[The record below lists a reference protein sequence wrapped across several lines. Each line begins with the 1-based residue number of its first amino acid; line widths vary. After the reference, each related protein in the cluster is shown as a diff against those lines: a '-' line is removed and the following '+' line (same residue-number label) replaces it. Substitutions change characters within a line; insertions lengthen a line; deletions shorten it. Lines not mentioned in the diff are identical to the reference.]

1 MKKRIVALLC
11 GLLLGGLCFAQLPM
25 SVEKELTYLENDLQQ
40 KAYSKVKDQNNNLCA
55 LIKVSLSRSLPNPLI
70 LEVGGLGVTKTEQRP
85 DGEIWFFVPYQ
96 VKNLEFK
103 CKDYTPIPK
112 IPVNLRAGG
121 VYTLSIRVD
130 ASTTTVTN
138 VKATSGYLKIRLNP
152 ADAFISLGK
161 TRDYELGYMSVKEGG
176 LFAETMDYGTWY
188 YKVESELYKTYEGVV
203 NFDSSTPVQTV
214 NLEPDYAYLDITTDP
229 SGADVYVDN
238 KYLGK
243 SPVNSDQ
250 KYKNGQYSIRLIK
263 EDYYS
268 LSSQFVLNG
277 QGDKQHFAYSLKPRF
292 GIVECICDDPKSEI
306 WIDEQYK
313 GTGRWKGSIGSN
325 SSHILEARRAGHMA
339 QSQSFSL
346 QDGEEIKVKVGS
358 PVPLYAILKIET
370 QPMECEVYVDGQKM
384 GESPLQIEVLACEH
398 TIKLVK
404 DDFMPIEDKVLLS
417 HNQQLLYQ
425 HTFTEKK
432 STPLPASN
440 CFIVSQSGTYS
451 FKPVKGNSS
460 QSVGQV
466 SSVAVLWET
475 FGTATKPNV
484 GDLIQNLR
492 YKNGL
497 IIFSTADTF
506 REGNTLIAA
515 KDASG
520 TILWSWHIWMTDQ
533 PQEQQYK
540 NNAGIMMDRNLGATS
555 ATPGDVGALGLLY
568 QWGRKDPFLGS
579 SSISKNVEAKA
590 TISFPEPE
598 ASTSSTGTIA
608 YATSHPT
615 TFIYNAGGNND
626 WQAANDNSRWQSSK
640 TIYDP
645 CPAGWRVPDGGSN
658 GVWCKAFG
666 TSSFWGTSSNLDST
680 NKGMDFSKTDKTLA
694 NLGPIWYPTSGYRYC
709 SYNFGLLYNVGNYGL
724 YWSVALDGERAQEL
738 FFGDKGHVNPSGSH
752 ERADG
757 LAVRCMKENNNTSN
771 SSSTVSALVSI
782 DCEPIGCE
790 IIIDGQKIA
799 ENSIQI
805 RLSAGKHSIRI
816 QKEGYD
822 PIEDILEIK
831 YDYPISINYSLIT
844 HFTSSTG
851 EYVEIEWD

>member
-11 GLLLGGLCFAQLPM
+11 GLLVGGLCFAQLPM
-25 SVEKELTYLENDLQQ
+25 SVEKELTYLENDMQQ

-103 CKDYTPIPK
+103 CRDYTPIPK

-130 ASTTTVTN
+130 ASTTTITN

-203 NFDSSTPVQTV
+203 NFDSSTPMQTV
-214 NLEPDYAYLDITTDP
+214 NLEPDYAYLGITTDP

-263 EDYYS
+263 ENYYS

-292 GIVECICDDPKSEI
+292 GIVECICDDPKAEI

-313 GTGRWKGSIGSN
+313 GTGRWKGNVGSN
-325 SSHILEARRAGHMA
+325 SSHILEARRDGHKA

-346 QDGEEIKVKVGS
+346 NDGEEIKVKVGA
-358 PVPLYAILKIET
+358 PVPLYAILNIET

-384 GESPLQIEVLACEH
+384 GESPLQLELLACEH
-398 TIKLVK
+398 SIKLVK
-404 DDFMPIEDKVLLS
+404 DDYMPIEDKVLLS

-475 FGTATKPNV
+475 FGTATKPNI
-484 GDLIQNLR
+484 GDLIQKVY
-492 YKNGL
+492 YKDDF

-506 REGNTLIAA
+506 REGNALITA

-579 SSISKNVEAKA
+579 YDISSSKKAASSKLFNEAVSSK
-590 TISFPEPE
+590 
-598 ASTSSTGTIA
+598 SSTGTIA

-615 TFIYNAGGNND
+615 TFIYTAGGNHD
-626 WQAANDNSRWQSSK
+626 WQAANDNSRWQSNK

-645 CPAGWRVPDGGSN
+645 CPAGWRVPDGGDN
-658 GVWCKAFG
+658 GVWSKAKG
-666 TSSFWGTSSNLDST
+666 SSSSFNNSYDST
-680 NKGMDFSKTDKTLA
+680 NEGMDFSSDFGSGAK
-694 NLGPIWYPTSGYRYC
+694 IWYPASGYRH
-709 SYNFGLLYNVGNYGL
+709 YNSGVMYGL
-724 YWSVALDGERAQEL
+724 GEFGEYWSVTPNGQDAYRLCFYDDCYVFPLSPDYRA
-738 FFGDKGHVNPSGSH
+738 S
-752 ERADG
+752 G

>member
-11 GLLLGGLCFAQLPM
+11 GLLVGGLCFAQLPM
-25 SVEKELTYLENDLQQ
+25 SVEKELTYLENDMQQ

-103 CKDYTPIPK
+103 CRDYTPIPK

-130 ASTTTVTN
+130 ASTTTITN

-203 NFDSSTPVQTV
+203 NFDSSTPMQTV
-214 NLEPDYAYLDITTDP
+214 NLEPDYSYLDITTDP

-263 EDYYS
+263 ENYYS

-277 QGDKQHFAYSLKPRF
+277 QGDKQHFTYSLKPRF
-292 GIVECICDDPKSEI
+292 GIVECICDDPKAEI

-313 GTGRWKGSIGSN
+313 GTGRWKGNVGSN
-325 SSHILEARRAGHMA
+325 SSHILEARRDGHKA

-346 QDGEEIKVKVGS
+346 NDGEEIKVKVGS
-358 PVPLYAILKIET
+358 PVPLYAILNIET

-384 GESPLQIEVLACEH
+384 GESPLQLELLACEH
-398 TIKLVK
+398 SIKLVK
-404 DDFMPIEDKVLLS
+404 DDYMPIKDKIQLT

-432 STPLPASN
+432 ATPLPASN

-466 SSVAVLWET
+466 SSAEVLWET
-475 FGTATKPNV
+475 FGTATKPNI
-484 GDLIQNLR
+484 GDLIKKVS
-492 YKNGL
+492 YKDDL

-506 REGNTLIAA
+506 KEGNALIAA
-515 KDASG
+515 KDANGS
-520 TILWSWHIWMTDQ
+520 ILWSWHIWLTDE
-533 PQEQQYK
+533 PQGQQYK
-540 NNAGIMMDRNLGATS
+540 NDAGVMMDRNLGASS

-579 SSISKNVEAKA
+579 SDISSSKEAASSK
-590 TISFPEPE
+590 SFEKPV
-598 ASTSSTGTIA
+598 ASNSTTGTIA

-615 TFIYNAGGNND
+615 TFIYNDGGNYD

-645 CPAGWRVPDGGSN
+645 CPAGWRVPYGGKD
-658 GVWCKAFG
+658 GVWSKAKG
-666 TSSFWGTSSNLDST
+666 SSSSFSHRYDSR
-680 NKGMDFSKTDKTLA
+680 NKGMDFSSDFGSGLK
-694 NLGPIWYPTSGYRYC
+694 IWYPASGHRDYDDGVLDGLGYYGLFYHGFYC
-709 SYNFGLLYNVGNYGL
+709 S
-724 YWSVALDGERAQEL
+724 VAPLGQGACRLSFSSDG
-738 FFGDKGHVNPSGSH
+738 DVNPSDYDF
-752 ERADG
+752 RASG

-782 DCEPIGCE
+782 DCEPTACE
-790 IIIDGQKIA
+790 IIIDGKKLA

-822 PIEDILEIK
+822 SIEDILEIK
-831 YDYPISINYSLIT
+831 YASPISINYSLIT

-851 EYVEIEWD
+851 RYVKFDWD